1 MRQPEVEKID
11 NTQIDFILTELY
23 YYISKTEGIN
33 NAVNKLENFQQKIN
47 GNSLYFNN
55 LKKLIKED
63 NANSMSILLY

>member
-1 MRQPEVEKID
+1 LRQPEVEKID